1 MDDKYYL
8 TDNISEADMNKIR
21 MKLEFTLGRHG
32 FKSISSKSYVRHT
45 NHIIHATFYDESV
58 IFSDKTRTKEF
69 SYKELYINF
78 RMNTINPQ
86 LGYSETSFFN
96 TLIYDIFK

>member
-8 TDNISEADMNKIR
+8 TDNISEADMNKFR

-69 SYKELYINF
+69 SYKELYIN
-78 RMNTINPQ
+78 PQ

>member
-8 TDNISEADMNKIR
+8 TDNISEADMNKFR

-45 NHIIHATFYDESV
+45 NHIIHATF
-58 IFSDKTRTKEF
+58 
-69 SYKELYINF
+69 
-78 RMNTINPQ
+78 
-86 LGYSETSFFN
+86 
-96 TLIYDIFK
+96 

>member
-8 TDNISEADMNKIR
+8 TDNISEADMNKFR
-21 MKLEFTLGRHG
+21 MKLEITLGRHC

-45 NHIIHATFYDESV
+45 NHIIHATFYVESV

>member
-1 MDDKYYL
+1 MALNQYL
-8 TDNISEADMNKIR
+8 
-21 MKLEFTLGRHG
+21 
-32 FKSISSKSYVRHT
+32 
-45 NHIIHATFYDESV
+45 
-58 IFSDKTRTKEF
+58 SDKTRTKEF

>member
-8 TDNISEADMNKIR
+8 TDNISEADMNKFR

-32 FKSISSKSYVRHT
+32 FKSISSKSYV
-45 NHIIHATFYDESV
+45 IHATFYDESV

>member
-8 TDNISEADMNKIR
+8 TDNISEADMNK
-21 MKLEFTLGRHG
+21 
-32 FKSISSKSYVRHT
+32 
-45 NHIIHATFYDESV
+45 
-58 IFSDKTRTKEF
+58 
-69 SYKELYINF
+69 F

>member
-8 TDNISEADMNKIR
+8 TDNISEADMNKFR

-69 SYKELYINF
+69 SY